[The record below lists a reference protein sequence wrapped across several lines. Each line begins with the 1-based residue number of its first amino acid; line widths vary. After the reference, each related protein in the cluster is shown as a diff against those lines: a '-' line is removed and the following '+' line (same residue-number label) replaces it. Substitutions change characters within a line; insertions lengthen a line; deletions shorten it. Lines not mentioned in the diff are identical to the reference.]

1 MGQPLPK
8 PWTVA
13 EFLEWERQQPERYE
27 FVDGVIRMMT
37 GGTNQHSRIK
47 RNISTALQNALRGRT
62 CEPWVEGPKVVTAV
76 STTYPDAVVNCGD
89 VDAKDDRIENPVVI
103 IEVLSRTTADHDR
116 GGKWVAYQGIPSLQ
130 HYLLVSQDEPR
141 VDVFTRDGTG
151 WRLEVMTGLDAHIAL
166 PAIDCT
172 LTLAEVYERVSF

>member
-1 MGQPLPK
+1 VGQPVPK

-37 GGTNQHSRIK
+37 GGTNRHSMIK
-47 RNISTALQNALRGRT
+47 LNIGAALRSALRGRN
-62 CEPWVEGPKVVTAV
+62 CQAWADGPKVVTPV
-76 STTYPDAVVNCGD
+76 SGTYPDAVVTCGP
-89 VDAKDDRIENPVVI
+89 VDMDDDRAADPVVI
-103 IEVLSRTTADHDR
+103 VEVLSRTTADYDR

-151 WRLEVMTGLDAHIAL
+151 WRLEVVTGLDARVAL

-172 LTLAEVYERVSF
+172 LALAEVYERATF